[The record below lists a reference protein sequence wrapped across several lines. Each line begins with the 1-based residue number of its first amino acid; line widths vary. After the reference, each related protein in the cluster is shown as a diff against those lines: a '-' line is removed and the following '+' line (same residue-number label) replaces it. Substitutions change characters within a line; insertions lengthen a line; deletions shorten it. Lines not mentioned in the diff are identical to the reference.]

1 MARRLTASVAGLG
14 GCFVI
19 AAFPAL
25 AADLPARTAAQSA
38 PGLAVCDISGFVGFT
53 LPGSDTCLRLGGYVA
68 TGVSMGSLTKQY
80 GLQFNGTPATATPVT
95 LAQITPVNQRDSFGF
110 LGHVQV
116 SFDARSNTDYGP
128 ARAYAEL
135 LFNQTS
141 GFESSANGGVLNVGY
156 LQWAGLTGGKAP
168 SFFSY
173 LAGGPAWYDFYSP
186 DRFNGNQ
193 PVLLAYT
200 ATMGPVSATVSI
212 EDPFGTQVNNTIN
225 GVASNAYFGNRF
237 PDLVAAVRYEQT
249 WGSAQLSG
257 ALHNTHVTGLSGD
270 STDRWGE
277 ALLGGVTL
285 NLPGGG
291 GDRVAV
297 QGVYS
302 HGALGYSG
310 LNNTAW
316 SPFDQGLNINGNG
329 AIFQLTDALN
339 YDTGQWAIPTTWSV
353 SALARHYF
361 TPEFSL
367 APEAAFASITYS
379 GSPIMISKH
388 ATSWIVGATAS
399 YTPVPHL
406 GVTLGAIYQATQQ
419 DAPVNYVGPEPFH
432 ARSSGVAATLQIVRD
447 F

>member
-1 MARRLTASVAGLG
+1 MV
-14 GCFVI
+14 

-25 AADLPARTAAQSA
+25 AADLPSRATAPSA
-38 PGLAVCDISGFVGFT
+38 PGLAVCNLSGFVGFT

-68 TGVSMGSLTKQY
+68 AGVSMGTLTKQY
-80 GLQFNGTPATATPVT
+80 GLQFIGTPGSTPVT
-95 LAQITPVNQRDSFGF
+95 LAEITPVAQRDSFGF
-110 LGHVQV
+110 LGHVQL
-116 SFDARSNTDYGP
+116 SFDARSNTAYGP

-141 GFESSANGGVLNVGY
+141 GFESTANGGVLNFGY
-156 LQWAGLTGGKAP
+156 IQWAGLTAGKAP

-173 LAGGPAWYDFYSP
+173 LAGGPSWYDFYSP

-193 PVLLAYT
+193 PVLFAYT
-200 ATMGPVSATVSI
+200 ATMGPASATLSLEEPI
-212 EDPFGTQVNNTIN
+212 GAQVNNTIN
-225 GVASNAYFGNRF
+225 GVASNAYYGIRF
-237 PDLVAAVRYEQT
+237 PDAIAALRLEQT

-257 ALHNTHVTGLSGD
+257 ALHNTHVIGLSGD

-277 ALLGGVTL
+277 GLLGGLTFNV
-285 NLPGGG
+285 PG
-291 GDRVAV
+291 GDRVAF
-297 QGVYS
+297 QGVYT

-353 SALARHYF
+353 AALARHYF
-361 TPEFSL
+361 TPEFSV
-367 APEAAFASITYS
+367 APEAAFASISYS

-388 ATSWIVGATAS
+388 ATSWVVGATAS
-399 YTPVPHL
+399 YAPVPHL
-406 GVTLGAIYQATQQ
+406 GVSLGAIYQATQQ
-419 DAPVNYVGPEPFH
+419 DAPANYVGPEPFH
-432 ARSSGVAATLQIVRD
+432 ARSSGLAATLQIVRD